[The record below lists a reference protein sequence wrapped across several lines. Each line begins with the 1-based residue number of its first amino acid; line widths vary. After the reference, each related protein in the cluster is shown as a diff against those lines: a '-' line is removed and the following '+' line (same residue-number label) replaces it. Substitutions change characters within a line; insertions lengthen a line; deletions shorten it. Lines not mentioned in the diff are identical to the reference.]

1 MRTAAQARRELE
13 ELRKRT
19 QIVCGV
25 HAVGYALAAALA
37 AVGQFVPGAILAGAN
52 LLAYLLFLRRRIGA
66 YSEGAARENILCGLC
81 APLEEARYTGRS
93 GLTAEQFQELGLLP
107 MMERGRDLLVRAA
120 FSGTGFGLEL
130 AGCEITLHY
139 AAPGAGSKEQYRFLS
154 GTLLTALASLLA
166 YLIDGIS
173 VPIYGAVYV
182 NTALFLAFALNYPD
196 AMVNIYFI
204 IPVKMKWLA
213 ALEGI
218 LYALSVVTAIA
229 ARMWGQALMPI
240 VALLNLFVFFTPD
253 FLRKADRVK
262 AHTRPQA
269 VQFRRAVKEQQ
280 RQKGYHHKCS
290 VCGRTDTDYPDLQF
304 RYCSKCAGYHC
315 FCEDHIFNHTH
326 FTE

>member
-1 MRTAAQARRELE
+1 MLEGSSLKKLNEAVERFCALHPRLGIPGLMRY
-13 ELRKRT
+13 
-19 QIVCGV
+19 IV
-25 HAVGYALAAALA
+25 
-37 AVGQFVPGAILAGAN
+37 GAN
-52 LLAYLLFLRRRIGA
+52 AVIYLLSLFARGGSLNFLCMDPASVLRGELWRIVT
-66 YSEGAARENILCGLC
+66 YV
-81 APLEEARYTGRS
+81 
-93 GLTAEQFQELGLLP
+93 LLP
-107 MMERGRDLLVRAA
+107 TNGGIFLVLSLFFYYWLGESLERLW
-120 FSGTGFGLEL
+120 
-130 AGCEITLHY
+130 
-139 AAPGAGSKEQYRFLS
+139 GSTKFTVYYVS

>member
-1 MRTAAQARRELE
+1 MLEGSSLKKLNEAVERFCALHPRLGIPGLMRY
-13 ELRKRT
+13 
-19 QIVCGV
+19 IV
-25 HAVGYALAAALA
+25 
-37 AVGQFVPGAILAGAN
+37 GAN
-52 LLAYLLFLRRRIGA
+52 AVIYLLSLFARGGSLNFLCMDPASVLRGELWRIVT
-66 YSEGAARENILCGLC
+66 YV
-81 APLEEARYTGRS
+81 
-93 GLTAEQFQELGLLP
+93 LLP
-107 MMERGRDLLVRAA
+107 TNGGIFLVISLFFFYWLGESLERLW
-120 FSGTGFGLEL
+120 
-130 AGCEITLHY
+130 
-139 AAPGAGSKEQYRFLS
+139 GSTKFTVYYVS

>member
-1 MRTAAQARRELE
+1 MRAAAQARQELE

-19 QIVCGV
+19 QIVCAV

-139 AAPGAGSKEQYRFLS
+139 AAPGAGDKEQYRFLS
-154 GTLLTALASLLA
+154 GTLLTAAPRTGAWSGDWLLLRRGLLDQAAQSAFLEQRGYAPAACPEEKLDSRFQLYAGDGARELPRWLGRRLGRLAEQSDRL
-166 YLIDGIS
+166 
-173 VPIYGAVYV
+173 GAVRL
-182 NTALFLAFALNYPD
+182 TGDRAALYLENRFYTGRTRIRDLPNE
-196 AMVNIYFI
+196 
-204 IPVKMKWLA
+204 KWLA
-213 ALEGI
+213 HCPLPERDGAWE
-218 LYALSVVTAIA
+218 
-229 ARMWGQALMPI
+229 
-240 VALLNLFVFFTPD
+240 LFRS
-253 FLRKADRVK
+253 LGAGE
-262 AHTRPQA
+262 RP
-269 VQFRRAVKEQQ
+269 
-280 RQKGYHHKCS
+280 
-290 VCGRTDTDYPDLQF
+290 
-304 RYCSKCAGYHC
+304 
-315 FCEDHIFNHTH
+315 
-326 FTE
+326 